1 VEDPGL
7 GHFAAQL
14 QLGRDY
20 DKLHNIANEHKT
32 VREFLGHS
40 IYEYD
45 QSYGLQTLKDNI
57 SLLTPELLGEINQ
70 VVVSAGHKLISK
82 IGEDVVL
89 KGRCDSFVV
98 ETDVHYPTD
107 INLLL
112 DAIRKIVFLTARL
125 CEDLGISEWRQY
137 RHVFK
142 KIKKRFNRVRK
153 LKRSSSKDAGKKARR
168 EELIV
173 DAHRQYVTVV
183 KAYVRRAQETIIIL
197 KDMGIGSVVRMVT
210 IEHYI
215 AHAERQIDQI
225 RAHHEKVFSIF
236 EAHTEWLS
244 KSKAGVPQELGLS
257 VCVLED
263 QHGFVLH
270 HQVMENQKDVDVA
283 VAMVSEAKRKF
294 AALSVCSFDKGFYS
308 PANRK
313 QHGEMLNQVVLPKK
327 GKLST
332 AVKQIEYSDV
342 FIATRHQHAAVESAI
357 NAIENHGLDRCLD
370 QGIDGFKRYVA
381 LAVLARNI
389 QILGAR
395 LRHKSMKRA
404 QRLKRRAA

>member
-1 VEDPGL
+1 M
-7 GHFAAQL
+7 
-14 QLGRDY
+14 
-20 DKLHNIANEHKT
+20 
-32 VREFLGHS
+32 
-40 IYEYD
+40 
-45 QSYGLQTLKDNI
+45 QTLKDNI

>member
-1 VEDPGL
+1 
-7 GHFAAQL
+7 
-14 QLGRDY
+14 
-20 DKLHNIANEHKT
+20 